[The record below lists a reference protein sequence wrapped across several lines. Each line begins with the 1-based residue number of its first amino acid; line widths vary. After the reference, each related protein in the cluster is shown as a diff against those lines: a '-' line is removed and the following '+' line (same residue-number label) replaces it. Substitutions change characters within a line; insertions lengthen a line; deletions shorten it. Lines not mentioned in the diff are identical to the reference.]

1 MVFSISAPRIER
13 PQLEEELNN
22 LSRAE
27 REAVQRDLYG
37 TREEW
42 EEDETELRMMI
53 QDVKNAAGQ
62 LDESNAEYLEA
73 VERCPEYVHSDDF
86 LAMFLR
92 ADNYNVE
99 VS

>member
-1 MVFSISAPRIER
+1 MVFSFSAPRIER
-13 PQLEEELNN
+13 AQLQEELNN
-22 LSRAE
+22 LSQAE

-37 TREEW
+37 TREEGK
-42 EEDETELRMMI
+42 EDETELRKMI
-53 QDVKNAAGQ
+53 QDVKDAAGQ
-62 LDESNAEYLEA
+62 LDESNTEYLEA
-73 VERCPEYVHSDDF
+73 VEKCPEYVQSDDF